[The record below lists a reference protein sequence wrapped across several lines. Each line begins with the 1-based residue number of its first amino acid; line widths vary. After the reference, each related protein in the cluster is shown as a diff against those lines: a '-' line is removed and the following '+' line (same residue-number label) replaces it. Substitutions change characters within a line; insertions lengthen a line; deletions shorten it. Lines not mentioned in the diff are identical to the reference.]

1 MSELVKT
8 TKPKA
13 IKMYRCEWCRTTIKP
28 GDVYSNTSLDVH
40 LTAEQMKNG
49 NIQVAVPAVE
59 NISQTLLLNGRVDV
73 PPDNLVSVTCPM
85 GGYINSIKV
94 YTGQSVSRGEVL
106 LTMSDPSYIQMQQD
120 YLVSRSKLTYLQQEY
135 QRQKALSETQ
145 ASSVK
150 AYQQV
155 ASEMQVEQ
163 VNMSALRQKLSMIG
177 INANRLSAVNIITQI
192 TIRSPI
198 NGFVTSTPVNKGRYV
213 NPTEVLVEL
222 VDPTD
227 IHAELT
233 VFEKDINNLKIGQEV
248 KVLPVSASGD
258 VYPAE
263 VVLVSH
269 NIDENRRGTVHCH
282 FHKYHR
288 ELLPGMAIA
297 GEVNVESNDLPVVDE
312 NAVVQHLGK
321 SYVFRQMPDNLF
333 RMTEVTTGSRQGG
346 KISLTNNN
354 IDWAKEKVVVNGAF
368 NLLGII
374 MKSDEE

>member
-1 MSELVKT
+1 MNAYLNIKSSRIIAVVAAVVLSGLFGCNTAEPQAEET
-8 TKPKA
+8 T
-13 IKMYRCEWCRTTIKP
+13 
-28 GDVYSNTSLDVH
+28 VYSNTSLDVH

-145 ASSVK
+145 ASSLK

-177 INANRLSAVNIITQI
+177 INANRLSAGNIITQI
-192 TIRSPI
+192 AIRSPI
-198 NGFVTSTPVNKGRYV
+198 NGFVTSTPVNM
-213 NPTEVLVEL
+213 
-222 VDPTD
+222 
-227 IHAELT
+227 
-233 VFEKDINNLKIGQEV
+233 
-248 KVLPVSASGD
+248 
-258 VYPAE
+258 
-263 VVLVSH
+263 
-269 NIDENRRGTVHCH
+269 
-282 FHKYHR
+282 KY
-288 ELLPGMAIA
+288 A
-297 GEVNVESNDLPVVDE
+297 
-312 NAVVQHLGK
+312 
-321 SYVFRQMPDNLF
+321 
-333 RMTEVTTGSRQGG
+333 
-346 KISLTNNN
+346 
-354 IDWAKEKVVVNGAF
+354 
-368 NLLGII
+368 
-374 MKSDEE
+374 